1 METLLFRRKHYNVFK
16 VLKKKKKLPKRIF
29 CFVKLA
35 FKIEGEVKSFPDKQM
50 VNEFIITY
58 ELDLKEILKGIL

>member
-1 METLLFRRKHYNVFK
+1 METLLFRRKHYNEFK
-16 VLKKKKKLPKRIF
+16 VLKKKKKNLPKRIF
-29 CFVKLA
+29 YFVKLA

-58 ELDLKEILKGIL
+58 ELDLKF